1 MGQNYALSYSAIS
14 ENEAGDLALGDAVIV
29 AEATGGSSV
38 FPSPAKAVAAW
49 VCGMNNQNIDLVEL
63 PRRCGFG
70 LIYSACPRD
79 GADSF
84 LINVEAHE
92 FGVGPLHAWSRRT
105 S

>member
-49 VCGMNNQNIDLVEL
+49 VCGMNHQNIDLVEL
-63 PRRCGFG
+63 PRRRGFG

-79 GADSF
+79 GKESLLF
-84 LINVEAHE
+84 NVEVHE
-92 FGVGPLHAWSRRT
+92 YGVGST
-105 S
+105 D

>member
-1 MGQNYALSYSAIS
+1 MDQNYALSYSAIS

-49 VCGMNNQNIDLVEL
+49 VCGMNHQNIDLVEL
-63 PRRCGFG
+63 PRRRGFG

-79 GADSF
+79 GKESLLF
-84 LINVEAHE
+84 NVEVHE
-92 FGVGPLHAWSRRT
+92 YGVGST
-105 S
+105 D

>member
-1 MGQNYALSYSAIS
+1 MGQNYTLSYSPIM
-14 ENEAGDLALGDAVIV
+14 ENESGGLALGDAAIV
-29 AEATGGSSV
+29 GEATGGSSV
-38 FPSPAKAVAAW
+38 FPSPEKAVAAW